1 MRALPPVSLPGH
13 SDGSE
18 RRKATTSAGA
28 SPRSFVGCLATSA
41 SDPLSEIVREAI
53 LDYAERVG
61 RLTEAERRRL
71 LGVFDEFVPAIPAR
85 PEADVEEELA
95 EFRRARRLG
104 ARGLDRQ

>member
-1 MRALPPVSLPGH
+1 MATVKMTFSL
-13 SDGSE
+13 DE
-18 RRKATTSAGA
+18 FTAARLNDAAA
-28 SPRSFVGCLATSA
+28 STHKPK
-41 SDPLSEIVREAI
+41 SEIVREAI

-85 PEADVEEELA
+85 PESEVDEELA

-104 ARGLDRQ
+104 GRGLDRR